1 MHNMLLQVVKDM
13 RLGEQYPRHVP
24 GILYLVIDFRAT
36 VCYIEIRMGE
46 RALLTLWSIKERIGR
61 LNKYQ
66 KGLLLILA
74 AMVIV
79 FSVLYPVTISRVGFE
94 YNDKI
99 FVPEQADGVTVYSG
113 RIGGEQASFTVSE
126 DKTVEFSCGGSYYGP
141 YTVREAPDAV
151 PEDMRSE
158 PDVTGVELFESGE
171 LIFRGAVDRFGDRF
185 VLRNEDGSMPGAS
198 ISVTY
203 SDGTV
208 YDGDGNLVDPLEPD
222 VYTVIELM
230 YGPELTHKGEGLVW
244 FGGVLL
250 CVITA
255 CSILFADELFRWNLS
270 FSIRNADR
278 AEPTDWE
285 IMTRY
290 ISWTVLPIMALV
302 IFIIGLR

>member
-1 MHNMLLQVVKDM
+1 MAL
-13 RLGEQYPRHVP
+13 E
-24 GILYLVIDFRAT
+24 GI
-36 VCYIEIRMGE
+36 
-46 RALLTLWSIKERIGR
+46 KKRIVGLDR
-61 LNKYQ
+61 YQ
-66 KGLLLILA
+66 KAVLLILA
-74 AMVIV
+74 VMAAV

-158 PDVTGVELFESGE
+158 PDVTGVELFESGD

-198 ISVTY
+198 IYVTY

-208 YDGDGNLVDPLEPD
+208 YDGDGNLVDRLEPD
-222 VYTVIELM
+222 VYTVINLM
-230 YGPELTHKGEGLVW
+230 YGPELTHKGSWGMW
-244 FGGVLL
+244 LL
-250 CVITA
+250 GMFVCIATA
-255 CSILFADELFRWNLS
+255 GTILFADELFRFNLS

-278 AEPTDWE
+278 AEPSEWE
-285 IMTRY
+285 ITTRY

-302 IFIIGLR
+302 VFVRGLG

>member
-66 KGLLLILA
+66 NGLLLILA

-151 PEDMRSE
+151 PEDMRTE
-158 PDVTGVELFESGE
+158 TDVTGVELFEGGE
-171 LIFRGAVDRFGDRF
+171 LIFRGAMSENTHGTW
-185 VLRNEDGSMPGAS
+185 LLNEDGSPAGFRVYATTNYG
-198 ISVTY
+198 V
-203 SDGTV
+203 V
-208 YDGDGNLVDPLEPD
+208 YDMDGNVVDPLEPD
-222 VYTVIELM
+222 ASTILSLM
-230 YGPELTHKGEGLVW
+230 RGPELTHKGEGLVW

>member
-1 MHNMLLQVVKDM
+1 MIYLNYRPEFKTGGMAL
-13 RLGEQYPRHVP
+13 E
-24 GILYLVIDFRAT
+24 GI
-36 VCYIEIRMGE
+36 
-46 RALLTLWSIKERIGR
+46 KKRIVGLDR
-61 LNKYQ
+61 YQ
-66 KGLLLILA
+66 KAVLLILA
-74 AMVIV
+74 VMAAV
-79 FSVLYPVTISRVGFE
+79 FSVLYPVTISRVGFV

-198 ISVTY
+198 IYVTY

-208 YDGDGNLVDPLEPD
+208 YDGDGNPVDRLEPD
-222 VYTVIELM
+222 VYTVINLM
-230 YGPELTHKGEGLVW
+230 YGPELTHKGSWGMW
-244 FGGVLL
+244 LL
-250 CVITA
+250 GMFVCIATA
-255 CSILFADELFRWNLS
+255 GFILFADELFRWNLS

-278 AEPTDWE
+278 AEPSEWE
-285 IMTRY
+285 IQTRY

-302 IFIIGLR
+302 VFVRGLG

>member
-1 MHNMLLQVVKDM
+1 MIYLNYQPEFRTGGMAL
-13 RLGEQYPRHVP
+13 E
-24 GILYLVIDFRAT
+24 GI
-36 VCYIEIRMGE
+36 
-46 RALLTLWSIKERIGR
+46 KKRIVGLDR
-61 LNKYQ
+61 YQ
-66 KGLLLILA
+66 KAVLLILA
-74 AMVIV
+74 VMAAV
-79 FSVLYPVTISRVGFE
+79 FSVLYPVTISRVGFV

-208 YDGDGNLVDPLEPD
+208 YDGDGNLVDPLEPNAS
-222 VYTVIELM
+222 TVINLM
-230 YGPELTHKGEGLVW
+230 RGPELTHKGSWGMW
-244 FGGVLL
+244 LL
-250 CVITA
+250 GMFVCIATA
-255 CSILFADELFRWNLS
+255 VSILFTDELFRWNLS
-270 FSIRNADR
+270 FSIRNADK
-278 AEPTDWE
+278 AEPSEWE
-285 IMTRY
+285 ITTRY

-302 IFIIGLR
+302 VFVRGLG